1 MPRGQ
6 AKTYEPLV
14 LDDLTDSAVVTD
26 PNEAKKLAPAKR
38 GYTPAERTAEMKQFD
53 TWVGE
58 LYDAWVAGGKEK
70 EFTRSPLRKV
80 PVKPNKVATVKF
92 LVTKST
98 GYVAKQRGYGMSA
111 EFGKGDAKL
120 RDGRVVVS
128 FRVTDPR
135 RVSKAKKPDAS

>member
-6 AKTYEPLV
+6 AKTYEPLE
-14 LDDLTDSAVVTD
+14 LDELKDSAIVTD

-38 GYTPAERTAEMKQFD
+38 GYSAAERSPVLKQFD

-58 LYDAWVAGGKEK
+58 AYDAWVKAGKPKTFEV
-70 EFTRSPLRKV
+70 SPLRKV
-80 PVKPNKVATVKF
+80 PVKPTKVETTKF
-92 LVTKST
+92 FITKSV
-98 GYVAKQRGYGMSA
+98 GYVSRQRGYGMSA

-135 RVSKAKKPDAS
+135 RVAKPKPNQSA